1 MSSKPLILRMPI
13 SIVLLTILANILGF
27 IASAVFQSI
36 YVLSTDV
43 FEGESVGAQVL
54 YSSGT
59 GMFIAYAAVPV
70 SVVLMAVVCTFTSK
84 IGKWH
89 LALALALGV
98 FLGLGS
104 LGSIYWG
111 IPVFSYVLVTAV
123 SSCLLIM
130 QRQKHLSITG
140 DQRKAA
146 IIAASIT
153 GILLLGATFITINHQ
168 QSINSQ
174 HADITAKDTSD
185 NKNIAD
191 SSDSAEDRSVDSA
204 QKNGELIVSLL
215 KEWNWRV
222 NYDESTEQRHDDIK
236 TYYSTTF
243 EPNINVLRIQRKR
256 VAKWATPLKKV
267 ETNSSLYSL
276 NINDIDGW
284 TLSYSDVS
292 ESNKQRL
299 VILAFGCKK
308 PIKCVVDVWRSRTE
322 LHDREDSDKGWTSR
336 ASLTLMTDYRN
347 YETTK
352 ELIDQISYS
361 FFSPSDFEEKY
372 GTDIKEVVK
381 EIRAH

>member
-1 MSSKPLILRMPI
+1 MSWKPLIVRMPI

-43 FEGESVGAQVL
+43 LEGDSLGTQL
-54 YSSGT
+54 SYSSGA

-89 LALALALGV
+89 LALALVLGV

-140 DQRKAA
+140 DHRKAA
-146 IIAASIT
+146 IIAASIS
-153 GILLLGATFITINHQ
+153 GILLLVFTFITINHQ
-168 QSINSQ
+168 QSSNSQ
-174 HADITAKDTSD
+174 HADTTSNDTSETE
-185 NKNIAD
+185 NIAG
-191 SSDSAEDRSVDSA
+191 SSDNVEDRSVDSV
-204 QKNGELIVSLL
+204 QKNGELIASLL

-222 NYDESTEQRHDDIK
+222 NYDKSTEQRHEDIK

-243 EPNINVLRIQRKR
+243 KPNINELLIQRKR

-276 NINDIDGW
+276 IVDDIDGW

-299 VILAFGCKK
+299 LILAFGCKK
-308 PIKCVVDVWRSRTE
+308 PRKCVLDVWSSRTE
-322 LHDREDSDKGWTSR
+322 LDNSEDIDRGWVDR
-336 ASLTLMTDYRN
+336 ASLTLMTDYGN
-347 YETTK
+347 YESTK
-352 ELIDQISYS
+352 ELIDQISYP
-361 FFSPSDFEEKY
+361 FLSPSDFEEKY
-372 GTDIKEVVK
+372 GTDIKGV
-381 EIRAH
+381 RAQ